1 MRAKRNILFL
11 LVSFALTVFAND
23 NDDLYLDSI
32 FQVQEVTVV
41 ENRKKEIIPAQSLN
55 GEVLQNLNSQSV
67 ADAMRFFSGV
77 QIKDFGGIGGIK
89 SRNI

>member
-55 GEVLQNLNSQSV
+55 GDALQNLNSQSV

-77 QIKDFGGIGGIK
+77 QIKDFGGVGG
-89 SRNI
+89 